1 MDFEVRRRGS
11 TSRFEARGRGSRQ
24 PSRRALPPSSYPPGG
39 LPRPENHPPRPSNLS
54 PYLTSR
60 PLHRRAAADRGKMM
74 GSGSKRKRAVRDV
87 RRDHNFTS
95 IDPHGNSSKGGAGYL
110 PRERERATK
119 LYKGGERDREKLLN
133 TPKCGGE
140 MIKDALRGGSYF
152 RCLVVRTHFLLLLLL
167 PSACAM
173 KTTTTTKERW

>member
-1 MDFEVRRRGS
+1 MKKTKMTNFPSGRIVLASRGGERWATPHYCLFLISSVFFDSTLDFEVRRRGS

-74 GSGSKRKRAVRDV
+74 GSGSKKAASLKSR
-87 RRDHNFTS
+87 
-95 IDPHGNSSKGGAGYL
+95 
-110 PRERERATK
+110 PRPANA
-119 LYKGGERDREKLLN
+119 LGQIVHLCVAFSFFFFEK
-133 TPKCGGE
+133 
-140 MIKDALRGGSYF
+140 
-152 RCLVVRTHFLLLLLL
+152 
-167 PSACAM
+167 
-173 KTTTTTKERW
+173 